1 MKKTYSA
8 FLLPLILLWGFAIH
22 AQTPYHKMIASNYT
36 DWYIF
41 QDYIPVKPAGGS
53 AVNTFNLSEGK
64 YSATND
70 TFLLGNTYKKM
81 AHLYFNPGV
90 NQNNLIGFIREDTIA
105 RKVYFL
111 EKNAPSEIVL
121 YDFSITQG
129 SIAVLNFPD
138 NSGDF
143 PAGSYAVTKVDSV
156 LTRVGYRKQF
166 KLVSPSSD
174 TLIYIE
180 SIGSIIHPL
189 YLYQSYYG
197 PGMFSFGGSS
207 TCSYPYG
214 LGLACKY
221 SNNEKYFQSC
231 TYVLAEMNNCIYK
244 YDSCNY
250 YTSCSGIKENISRI
264 NLKVTP
270 NPTSENINLEIES
283 ANEEVI
289 TIDLY
294 DVSGRK
300 LKTLFN
306 GKTLPGK
313 NTITMDLTDY
323 QSGYYFMKITGK
335 DYIENSPVIIA
346 R

>member
-8 FLLPLILLWGFAIH
+8 FLLPLILLWGFTIH

-41 QDYIPVKPAGGS
+41 QDFIPVKLAGGS
-53 AVNTFNLSEGK
+53 AVNTINLEQGK
-64 YSATND
+64 YSAMND
-70 TFLLGNTYKKM
+70 TTLFSNSYKKM
-81 AHLYFNPGV
+81 YLVYNYPGSPANQHLGY
-90 NQNNLIGFIREDTIA
+90 IREDTMA

-111 EKNAPSEIVL
+111 EKNATSEIVL
-121 YDFSITQG
+121 YDFSLTQG
-129 SIAVLNFPD
+129 AITALNFPD

-143 PAGSYAVTKVDSV
+143 PAGNYTVTKVDSV

-166 KLVSPSSD
+166 KLLSQSSD
-174 TLIYIE
+174 TLFYIE

-207 TCSYPYG
+207 ICSYPYG

-231 TYVLAEMNNCIYK
+231 TYVLAEMNGCIYK

-250 YTSCSGIKENISRI
+250 YTSCSGIKENISII

-283 ANEEVI
+283 ANEELI

-313 NTITMDLTDY
+313 NTVTMDLTNY
-323 QSGYYFMKITGK
+323 QSGYYFVKIIGK
-335 DYIENSPVIIA
+335 DYTKNSPVIIA